1 MSEVKVPEGYKQTE
15 VGVIPK
21 DWEIKPLGAVVK
33 ENRIS
38 SGLYKDKNS
47 YGSGTSII
55 KLGDVFSNDIFNPNS
70 VQKVEADEAE
80 IQRYKIKVGDLIV
93 ALASVKLEG
102 VGKVMHV
109 TTLED
114 ETIFDH
120 NVALIRTTESINSY
134 FLSYTFKSN
143 YIRSMIASKATQVG
157 TTFLKSSTI
166 LQFNIILPTYEEQ
179 TAIANALSD
188 IDDLIGSLE
197 KLIAKKEAIK
207 TATMQQLLT
216 GKTRLPEF
224 ATREDG
230 SVKGFKQTELGR
242 IPEDWQIKSYA
253 DIFTFLSTSSNSRAD
268 LSNSGDYGYIHY
280 GDIHT
285 KWHTRLDLSKTS
297 LPKISENLVT
307 SAFVQHGDIVIADA
321 SEDYEGVGKSIELSN
336 QSSNPVVSGLHTF
349 LLRDKN
355 EQLSDGF
362 RGLIND
368 IPVVKASIQRLA
380 TGLKVYGISKKN
392 LMTVMI
398 PFPHKKEQTAIATIL
413 SDMDAEIQVLQ
424 QRLEKTKDI
433 KQGMMQQLLTGKV
446 RLLDSSAKSDIQT
459 LASKGELQA

>member
-1 MSEVKVPEGYKQTE
+1 MSEVKIPEGYKQTE
-15 VGVIPK
+15 VGVIPE
-21 DWEIKPLGAVVK
+21 DWKITPLGEIVQ

-80 IQRYKIKVGDLIV
+80 IQRYKIKVGDLII

-166 LQFNIILPTYEEQ
+166 LQFNIILPTYKEQ
-179 TAIANALSD
+179 TAIATALSD
-188 IDDLIGSLE
+188 VDDLIGSLE
-197 KLIAKKEAIK
+197 KLITKKEAIK
-207 TATMQQLLT
+207 TATMQQLLS

-224 ATREDG
+224 AIRDDG
-230 SVKGFKQTELGR
+230 IAKGFKQTELGW
-242 IPEDWQIKSYA
+242 IPEDWEVVQMGDIGKFGRGRVISNREIDRSITDSYPVY
-253 DIFTFLSTSSNSRAD
+253 SSQTSND
-268 LSNSGDYGYIHY
+268 GIMGYI
-280 GDIHT
+280 DT
-285 KWHTRLDLSKTS
+285 FD
-297 LPKISENLVT
+297 
-307 SAFVQHGDIVIADA
+307 F
-321 SEDYEGVGKSIELSN
+321 EGEYITWTTDGVNAGKVFYRNGKFNCTNVCGSI
-336 QSSNPVVSGLHTF
+336 
-349 LLRDKN
+349 
-355 EQLSDGF
+355 
-362 RGLIND
+362 
-368 IPVVKASIQRLA
+368 
-380 TGLKVYGISKKN
+380 KVYNQNTNFIALAMSIRARKYVSTNLANPKLMNGVAKKVLISTPT
-392 LMTVMI
+392 LI
-398 PFPHKKEQTAIATIL
+398 EEQTAIATIL
-413 SDMDAEIQVLQ
+413 SDMDSEIQALQ
-424 QRLEKTKDI
+424 KRLDKTRDI

-446 RLLDSSAKSDIQT
+446 RLVSST
-459 LASKGELQA
+459 NKGV